1 MIIGIKPLINLE
13 FKEYQDEIE
22 LAINQNCGVEIEMY
36 SIVANLFR
44 EVDYTREKSKRISV
58 RDVSERRKTK
68 ESDKYYG
75 ESGFPD
81 FIVLERSIKI
91 NPKILGCIEIKRYN
105 VPIKKDDKQVK
116 GHSNS
121 FGKVVYTNG
130 LKWIFIGFDKMCYTI
145 DIGKI
150 NNEVKIEWYENLWIE
165 LISKIKTLEWYSN
178 ENIV

>member
-1 MIIGIKPLINLE
+1 MIIGIKALRNLD

-22 LAINQNCGVEIEMY
+22 LAINQNCCVEIELY

-44 EVDYTREKSKRISV
+44 EVDYTREECERISV
-58 RDVSERRKTK
+58 RDVSARRKTE

-91 NPKILGCIEIKRYN
+91 NPQKLGCIEIKRYN
-105 VPIKKDDKQVK
+105 VPIKKDDKQVE

-130 LKWIFIGFDKMCYTI
+130 LKWIFIGFDEIRYTI

-150 NNEVKIEWYENLWIE
+150 NNEGKIEWYESSWID
-165 LISKIKTLEWYSN
+165 LISKIKTLKWHSN